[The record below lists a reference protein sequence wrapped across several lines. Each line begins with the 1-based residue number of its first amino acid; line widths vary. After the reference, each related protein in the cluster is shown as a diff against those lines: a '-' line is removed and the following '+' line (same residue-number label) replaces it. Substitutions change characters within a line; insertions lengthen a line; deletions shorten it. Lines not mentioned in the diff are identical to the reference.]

1 MKKLN
6 IKSINRKTLL
16 LSVVLLVAI
25 IGVGV
30 TVALSIAGTNPVV
43 NTFKVGKIDT
53 QIEETVDGSFNKQVK
68 VTNSTSAD
76 SDAFIRVRINAP
88 DGIVLNLSENHTE
101 YWEDGGDGF
110 YYFLY
115 SVAPGEST
123 TELLSSVEIDE
134 NASEAVKSELKKNGF
149 DVTVYQESCIA
160 SQISHYEDDGA
171 KPISVGTVKA
181 AFDRAT
187 TDQTE

>member
-6 IKSINRKTLL
+6 LKSIHRKTLL
-16 LSVVLLVAI
+16 LSLVLLVAI

-30 TVALSIAGTNPVV
+30 TVALSVAKSNPVV
-43 NTFKVGKIDT
+43 NTFKAGKIDT
-53 QIEETVDGSFNKQVK
+53 ELDETVSGLNKSVS
-68 VTNSTSAD
+68 VHNSEKAD

-88 DGIVLNLSENHTE
+88 DGIVLNWSGDYEK
-101 YWEDGGDGF
+101 YWKNGGDGF

-115 SVAPGEST
+115 SVAPGKST

-134 NASEAVKSELKKNGF
+134 KASEEVKSELKKNGF

-160 SQISHYEDDGA
+160 SQISHYEDEGA
-171 KPISVGTVKA
+171 EVIPLESVKA

>member
-6 IKSINRKTLL
+6 LKSIHRKTLL
-16 LSVVLLVAI
+16 LSLVLLVAI

-30 TVALSIAGTNPVV
+30 TVALSVAKSNPVV
-43 NTFKVGKIDT
+43 NTFKAGKIDT
-53 QIEETVDGSFNKQVK
+53 ELDETVSGLNKSVS
-68 VTNSTSAD
+68 VHNSEKAD

-88 DGIVLNLSENHTE
+88 DGIVLKLSENYTE

-123 TELLSSVEIDE
+123 TELLSSVGIDE
-134 NASEAVKSELKKNGF
+134 YATEAVKKELKKNGF

-160 SQISHYEDDGA
+160 SQISHYEDEGA
-171 KPISVGTVKA
+171 KPISVDNVKA

-187 TDQTE
+187 TNQTE